1 MSTDLVTMVGG
12 RKGWLPIGDFLLK
25 EEVPGGDHAQIAIQS
40 DINNVYMYMGYAN
53 AGLSGD
59 MVFRVEPAAVNA
71 EIDAQ
76 NDATAAVAQVL
87 TATVVG
93 TVAAA
98 GAGDLTVTVTA
109 RGMANSPKEVT
120 VAVANDDNA
129 AAIAGK
135 IRTALAA
142 DTDVSNSGA
151 AFFTV
156 TGATDKVILTANLA
170 APPDFDMAIAID
182 VGDVDAAEGHDIGVS
197 FAVDPWGSAYT
208 RYVQVFLETA
218 DGHPHMWY
226 SGDVAVTIASTTDGD
241 GAAHLVATTLKMS
254 SGHAQAE
261 VYLSGTWA
269 AGGTP
274 DTNTLSVT
282 EKTLLGYT
290 VAAVTS
296 VETSI
301 DT

>member
-40 DINNVYMYMGYAN
+40 DIDNVYMHMGYAH

-59 MVFRVEPAAVNA
+59 MVFRVEPATVDA
-71 EIDAQ
+71 EIADQ
-76 NDATAAVAQVL
+76 NDATVAEAQVL

-93 TVAAA
+93 TV
-98 GAGDLTVTVTA
+98 GADGADNLTVTVTA
-109 RGMANSPKEVT
+109 RGMGSSPKDVT
-120 VAVANDDNA
+120 VAVANNDNA
-129 AAIAGK
+129 ATIAGK
-135 IRTALAA
+135 IRTALTA
-142 DTDVSNSGA
+142 DTDVSNNGN
-151 AFFTV
+151 AFFAV

-218 DGHPHMWY
+218 DGRPHMWY
-226 SGDVAVTIASTTDGD
+226 SGDVAVTIASTTAGD
-241 GAAHLVATTLKMS
+241 GVAHLVATTLKMS
-254 SGHAQAE
+254 GGHAQAE
-261 VYLSGTWA
+261 VYLAGTWA
-269 AGGTP
+269 DTP